1 MKKYTTVNVIT
12 IILLTIS
19 ALIHFG
25 TIKKEVFIYE
35 VWFFI
40 PLTLFLVLLTIVI
53 LEKTLSLKVFTIL
66 KIVLMSISIL
76 LLAYIYIDAAINF
89 IPEIQE
95 VFDFFYGEGWRVA
108 IFVIFFIIPLVVFIG
123 FAFGY
128 FLPIL
133 LLLIAFFITLS
144 VFIKQLKSLKR
155 SNTVNLN

>member
-1 MKKYTTVNVIT
+1 MKKYTTANVIT
-12 IILLTIS
+12 VILLTIS

-53 LEKTLSLKVFTIL
+53 LENIILKVFTIL

-95 VFDFFYGEGWRVA
+95 VFDFFMVKDGGLRY
-108 IFVIFFIIPLVVFIG
+108 L
-123 FAFGY
+123 
-128 FLPIL
+128 
-133 LLLIAFFITLS
+133 
-144 VFIKQLKSLKR
+144 
-155 SNTVNLN
+155 